1 MSLEEYVMDTDRFN
15 KWLTLAANVGVFIGL
30 ILVAYEV
37 DQSGTNLEL
46 TASSDTA
53 DGFVQAMEVLAQNE
67 ELARLIFRAESSY
80 SDLDDFDKWRV
91 SKYLDG
97 FTTMASQD
105 YLVTLRTDRDIGSM
119 EEDWRENMR
128 LQMYREYWA
137 RKQGRFRPEFQEFI
151 NGILEEPND
160 R

>member
-1 MSLEEYVMDTDRFN
+1 MKSDDINR
-15 KWLTLAANVGVFIGL
+15 WLTLAANVGVIVGL

-67 ELARLIFRAESSY
+67 ELARLIFKAEHSY
-80 SDLDDFDKWRV
+80 TELDDLEKWRV

-105 YLVTLRTDRDIGSM
+105 YLVTLRMNRDVSSLKA
-119 EEDWRENMR
+119 DWRKNMK
-128 LQMYREYWA
+128 LQMYQDYWA
-137 RKQGRFRPEFQEFI
+137 QSEGRFRPEFRDFI
-151 NGILEEPND
+151 NGILAELSD

>member
-1 MSLEEYVMDTDRFN
+1 MKSDAIN
-15 KWLTLAANVGVFIGL
+15 KWLTLAANVGVIVGL

-37 DQSGTNLEL
+37 DQSGTSLEL

-53 DGFVQAMEVLAQNE
+53 DGFVQAMEVLAENE
-67 ELARLIFRAESSY
+67 ELARLIFKAEQSY
-80 SDLDDFDKWRV
+80 DELDDFDKWRV

-105 YLVTLRTDRDIGSM
+105 YLVTLRMNRDVSSM
-119 EEDWRENMR
+119 KEDWRENMR
-128 LQMYREYWA
+128 LEMYQDYWE
-137 RKQGRFRPEFQEFI
+137 KSEGRFRPEFRNFI
-151 NGILEEPND
+151 NDILAEIND